1 MKYVEKGE
9 LVRVDGDKEKE
20 RVAEELFKT
29 VSGLIEVAQNY
40 V

>member
-9 LVRVDGDKEKE
+9 LVRLDGDKEVVQ
-20 RVAEELFKT
+20 VAEELYKT
-29 VSGLIEVAQNY
+29 VSGLIEAAKKY